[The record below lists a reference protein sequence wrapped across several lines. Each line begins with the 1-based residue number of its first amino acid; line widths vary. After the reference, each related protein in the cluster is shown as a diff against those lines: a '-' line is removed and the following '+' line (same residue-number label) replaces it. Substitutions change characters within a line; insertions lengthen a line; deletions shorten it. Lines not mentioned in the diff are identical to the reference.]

1 MAVKDIQCT
10 DDGDLVIAGG
20 DFTTAPS
27 SRGELQ
33 EVLFRV
39 RTETFGY
46 APNLDLAAGLDQYI
60 GRPNKE
66 SLGIQLEQQV
76 RQCLTVDGLYS
87 SGDLKVDAVPLSMHV
102 IGMYLFI
109 TSRQGSGLLT
119 LSFTINLI
127 SGDISLITN

>member
-1 MAVKDIQCT
+1 MALKDIECT
-10 DDGDLVIAGG
+10 DDGDLLISGG
-20 DFTTAPS
+20 DFALAEL

-46 APNLDLAAGLDQYI
+46 TIDLDLAAGLDQYI

-76 RQCLTVDGLYS
+76 RQCLTRDGLYD
-87 SGDLKVDAVPLSMHV
+87 SGDLKIDAVPLSMHT

-127 SGDISLITN
+127 SGDISLLTD